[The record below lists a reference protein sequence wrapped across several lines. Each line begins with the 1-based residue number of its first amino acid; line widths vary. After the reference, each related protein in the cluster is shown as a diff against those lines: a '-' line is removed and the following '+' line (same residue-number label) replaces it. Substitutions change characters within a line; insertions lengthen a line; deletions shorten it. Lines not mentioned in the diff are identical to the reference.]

1 MKWTLI
7 HDLELLKEIL
17 AERPFDYP
25 KRSREIGAVWTNIV
39 SNLKFLNA
47 KEGIQFSINTIRA
60 VRDRYQL
67 LETKFKRNAR
77 KELNA
82 SGIQVEPTE
91 FETAMEDIVAYFEN
105 QEANADKEKEAKLKT
120 IENEKGKAEEIR
132 LNALETFSGTRKR
145 KCEGSQDTLSNAKKR
160 LGAVQYLKD
169 KSEKEMA
176 LKKEEMELRRRELEV
191 KEAELKLHS
200 QQQGEMMK
208 ALFSLLKKDNS

>member
-1 MKWTLI
+1 MKWTPI

-39 SNLKFLNA
+39 SNLNA

-105 QEANADKEKEAKLKT
+105 QEANAEKEKEAK
-120 IENEKGKAEEIR
+120 IEKYGK
-132 LNALETFSGTRKR
+132 
-145 KCEGSQDTLSNAKKR
+145 
-160 LGAVQYLKD
+160 
-169 KSEKEMA
+169 
-176 LKKEEMELRRRELEV
+176 
-191 KEAELKLHS
+191 
-200 QQQGEMMK
+200 
-208 ALFSLLKKDNS
+208 